1 MMQMRDSTH
10 GKWVTCI
17 LQRKQRQLYV
27 SNKQIP
33 TGDITMPKIR
43 LMIIDDSLF
52 FRTFLSRKIGV
63 DPEIEIVG
71 SFGDPVEATGHIQS
85 LRPDVIAVDMEMP
98 KMRGNEFL
106 RAVLPKH
113 PNVKAVVI
121 SALSGNVFDAMH
133 AGAVDFIG
141 KPGSRPGF
149 DENLFVKEI
158 LQKIKIASTAHV
170 RRLGANPPR
179 TSTPSFT
186 SPSLSRPSIS
196 GATSKSVIAI
206 GASTGGTEAIIEVI
220 KRFPANS
227 PGVVIVQHMPPV
239 FTKMYA
245 DRVDKICA
253 MNVREAQSGDRVE
266 RGTIL
271 IAPGGDQQ
279 MYMRQDAAGYFTYL
293 TQGAKV
299 SGHCPSVDV
308 LFDSVAKAAGRNAVG
323 VILTGMGADGAK
335 GLTAM
340 KAAGA
345 HTIGQ
350 DEDSCVVYGMPM
362 VAYNMGGVTEQLP
375 LSSIGDAVLRRFS
388 GKSTY

>member
-1 MMQMRDSTH
+1 MNDRVICVIMVAVDREIIIMEF
-10 GKWVTCI
+10 
-17 LQRKQRQLYV
+17 
-27 SNKQIP
+27 QI
-33 TGDITMPKIR
+33 MPKIR

-52 FRTFLSRKIGV
+52 FRTFLAQKLGR
-63 DPEIEIVG
+63 DPDIEIVG
-71 SFGDPVEATGHIQS
+71 SFADPVEAARQIVS
-85 LRPDVIAVDMEMP
+85 LHPDVIAVDMEMP

-106 RAVLPKH
+106 RSVLPKH

-133 AGAVDFIG
+133 AGAIDFIG
-141 KPGSRPGF
+141 KPGSQPGF
-149 DENLFVKEI
+149 DENQFVAEI
-158 LQKIKIASTAHV
+158 LQKIKIASNAHV
-170 RRLGANPPR
+170 VSPGDAPTRASAAAFP
-179 TSTPSFT
+179 STQPA
-186 SPSLSRPSIS
+186 RPSVS
-196 GATSKSVIAI
+196 GATARSVIAI

-220 KRFPANS
+220 KRFPANT

-245 DRVDKICA
+245 ERVDRICS
-253 MNVREAQSGDRVE
+253 MKVREAQNGDRAE

-279 MYMRQDAAGYFTYL
+279 MYLKNDASGYYVYL
-293 TQGAKV
+293 AYGEKV

-308 LFDSVAKAAGRNAVG
+308 LFDSVAKTAGRNAVG

-335 GLTAM
+335 GLSAM
-340 KAAGA
+340 RRSGA

-362 VAYNMGGVTEQLP
+362 VAYNIGAVCEQLP

-388 GKSTY
+388 VK